1 MKAGVVL
8 LILGCGI
15 RNIIRKKEEYFIVIK
30 GPILQ
35 EDIKILNV
43 YFSNS
48 RSSKTHKAKTE
59 TAI

>member
-8 LILGCGI
+8 LILRCGI

-48 RSSKTHKAKTE
+48 RSSKIHKAKTE
-59 TAI
+59 TAV